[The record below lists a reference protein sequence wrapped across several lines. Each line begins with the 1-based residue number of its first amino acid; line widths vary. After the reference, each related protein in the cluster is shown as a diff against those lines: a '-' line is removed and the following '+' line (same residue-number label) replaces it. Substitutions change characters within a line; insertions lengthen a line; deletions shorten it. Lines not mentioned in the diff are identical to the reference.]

1 MQPIKRIEKG
11 ESTEGY
17 ASNLAYSLFKG
28 ITRDTGLPYTHDH
41 LARLAL
47 LIGELVV
54 SEKYKEALVAA
65 AWLHDSVEDI
75 ENIGVFDPFEKEPE
89 TLRAK
94 RSGVENDS
102 EQREQGLIYLNDLL
116 ENAGET
122 GKYICFIV
130 NLITHRKGVLY
141 QSYVYNIFTF
151 PEKPLLRDL
160 HILAGVLKMADIRL
174 NTNPDEKKNV
184 NSCVEDYIA
193 LRNADEKALEAF
205 YKKTKVIDAF
215 RKKGSMGFDIGLFVQ
230 TLLEGFKQKQR
241 AIAIDNICQY
251 LPLAEH
257 RLLVEVGK
265 ENGLFDWQK
274 LRNMLKST
282 YADSLRCYP
291 GSIYDVKR
299 MGMNRKAPKV
309 AGYTPILK
317 EIRMENAKA

>member
-1 MQPIKRIEKG
+1 MQPIRQIEKG
-11 ESTEGY
+11 ESVEGY

-47 LIGELVV
+47 LISDLALP
-54 SEKYKEALVAA
+54 SKYNDALIAA
-65 AWLHDSVEDI
+65 AWLHDSAEDI
-75 ENIGVFDPFEKEPE
+75 ENIDVFDPFGKEPE
-89 TLRAK
+89 K
-94 RSGVENDS
+94 KEGIV
-102 EQREQGLIYLNDLL
+102 YLNYLL

-130 NLITHRKGVLY
+130 NLMTHRKNALY
-141 QSYVYNIFTF
+141 QDYVYNIFTF
-151 PEKPLLRDL
+151 PDKPILKDL
-160 HILAGVLKMADIRL
+160 HILTGLLKMADIRL

-193 LRNADEKALEAF
+193 LINADEKALEAF
-205 YKKTKVIDAF
+205 YSKTKVIDAF
-215 RKKGSMGFDIGLFVQ
+215 RKKGSMAFDAGLFVE
-230 TLLEGFKQKQR
+230 TLMEGFRQKQR
-241 AIAIDNICQY
+241 AIATDNICQY

-282 YADSLRCYP
+282 YVDSLRCYP
-291 GSIYDVKR
+291 GSLYDVKR

-309 AGYTPILK
+309 AGYVPLLK
-317 EIRMENAKA
+317 EIRLEAAKAE

>member
-1 MQPIKRIEKG
+1 MQPIRKIEKG
-11 ESTEGY
+11 ESVEGY

-47 LIGELVV
+47 LTGELVV
-54 SEKYKEALVAA
+54 SDKYKEAAIAA
-65 AWLHDSVEDI
+65 AWLHDSAEDI
-75 ENIGVFDPFEKEPE
+75 ENIDVFDPFEKEPE
-89 TLRAK
+89 K
-94 RSGVENDS
+94 KEGV
-102 EQREQGLIYLNDLL
+102 IYLNGLL
-116 ENAGET
+116 EDAGET

-130 NLITHRKGVLY
+130 NLMTHRKGTLY
-141 QSYVYNIFTF
+141 QDYVYRIFTF
-151 PEKPLLRDL
+151 PGKPIPRDL

-193 LRNADEKALEAF
+193 LRNADEKALSSF
-205 YKKTKVIDAF
+205 YSKTKVIDAF
-215 RKKGSMGFDIGLFVQ
+215 RKKGSMAFDAGLFVE

-241 AIAIDNICQY
+241 AIATDNICQY

-257 RLLVEVGK
+257 RLLAEVGK

-282 YADSLRCYP
+282 YVDSLRCYP
-291 GSIYDVKR
+291 GSLYEVKR
-299 MGMNRKAPKV
+299 MGINRKAPKI
-309 AGYTPILK
+309 AGYVPLLK
-317 EIRMENAKA
+317 EIRLEAAKAE